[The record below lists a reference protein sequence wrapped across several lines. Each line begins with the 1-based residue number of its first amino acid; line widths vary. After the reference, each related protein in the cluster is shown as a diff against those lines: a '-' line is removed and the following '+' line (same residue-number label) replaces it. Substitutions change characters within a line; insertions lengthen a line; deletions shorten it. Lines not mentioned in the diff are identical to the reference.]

1 LFILHFDVYIRDFG
15 PNFGYKNLDRKTFQ
29 PHLVPPSLMVWCSDL
44 LHVIRVLY
52 VFVEEGGCDD
62 AKVRALILAQRE
74 AGVAP
79 KFHNPFP

>member
-1 LFILHFDVYIRDFG
+1 
-15 PNFGYKNLDRKTFQ
+15 
-29 PHLVPPSLMVWCSDL
+29 MVWCSDL